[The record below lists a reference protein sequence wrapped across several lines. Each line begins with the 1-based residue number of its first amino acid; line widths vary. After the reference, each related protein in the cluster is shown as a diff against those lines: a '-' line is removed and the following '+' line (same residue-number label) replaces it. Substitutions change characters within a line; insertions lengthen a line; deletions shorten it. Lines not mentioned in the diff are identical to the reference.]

1 MGKKHNPARIF
12 SSPLILSLVLAV
24 CLVRFWLTPLSSSFW
39 VDEMVSAFVI
49 HFGPS
54 HPSLVVAPQVT
65 ETIYYWLPRAAESL
79 FGFSEVVYRMPS
91 VIVLGIAL
99 WFIAKLAARLIHP
112 LAGWFAVFACL
123 ALKGFNYEAADARPY
138 ALGTCVAAAGL
149 WFLVRWLDSG
159 RWRDALLFTCFAALL
174 WRVHLVF
181 WPFYA
186 VFVLYAA
193 ARILRRETT
202 VSRNQIVAVAGM
214 ITLSLVPIAVE
225 ALKLAREA
233 RAHVIVDLP
242 APHELV
248 RTLKFLL
255 IAQLGG
261 GALIASLL
269 FRWRRDSAAPAFSS
283 WVLILSWWLVQPL
296 ALFAFSL
303 LTGNSVY
310 VDRYLSL
317 ALPGAALTA
326 TVAAGLF
333 IPSRWWRPAAA
344 IVGACAL
351 IVLGQWTRL
360 WPAHHNS
367 DWRDAVH
374 TVNEWSLGSSTP
386 VLCPSPF
393 IEAKPPVWRPDYPLP
408 GFLYAHL
415 LVYKFSGTPYL
426 LPFERSP
433 ESERYAAGLAPT
445 LASFPR
451 FFIYGGDKNVFL
463 WSSFFA
469 SRPELHGWGTRRLES
484 FGDVDVAI
492 FENPKLA
499 GAAAQIAQAQI
510 R

>member
-1 MGKKHNPARIF
+1 MRDKHNPARIF
-12 SSPLILSLVLAV
+12 SSPLALGLVLTL
-24 CLVRFWLTPLSSSFW
+24 CLVRLWLTPLSSSFW

-54 HPSLVVAPQVT
+54 HPSLAVAPQVT
-65 ETIYYWLPRAAESL
+65 ETIYYWLPHLAESL
-79 FGFSEVVYRMPS
+79 FGFSEVVYRIPS
-91 VIVLGIAL
+91 LIVLGVAL

-112 LAGWFAVFACL
+112 RAGWFAVFACL

-138 ALGTCVAAAGL
+138 ALGTCVAAASL
-149 WFLVRWLDSG
+149 WFLVRWLDTG
-159 RWRDALLFTCFAALL
+159 RWRDALLFTCFAAIL

-186 VFVLYAA
+186 VFFLYAA
-193 ARILRRETT
+193 ARVLRRETSVSRSQIAAVAAMLT
-202 VSRNQIVAVAGM
+202 VSLI
-214 ITLSLVPIAVE
+214 PIAIE
-225 ALKLAREA
+225 AIHLAREA
-233 RAHVIVDLP
+233 SAHVIVDP
-242 APHELV
+242 PKAHELV
-248 RTLKFLL
+248 RTLKFVL

-269 FRWRRDSAAPAFSS
+269 LRWRRDSAPPPFSS
-283 WVLILSWWLVQPL
+283 WVLILSWWLVHPL

-303 LTGNSVY
+303 VTGNSVY

-326 TVAAGLF
+326 TLAAGLF
-333 IPSRWWRPAAA
+333 IPSSWWRPTAGL
-344 IVGACAL
+344 VGAGAL
-351 IVLGQWTRL
+351 IVLGQWARL

-367 DWRDAVH
+367 DWRDAARA
-374 TVNEWSLGSSTP
+374 VNEWSLGASTP

-408 GFLYAHL
+408 GFLYSHL
-415 LVYKFSGTPYL
+415 PVYKFSGTPYL

-433 ESERYAAGLAPT
+433 EAERYAAGLAPV
-445 LASFPR
+445 LASFSR

-463 WSSFFA
+463 WTSFFA

-492 FENPKLA
+492 FENPRFA
-499 GAAAQIAQAQI
+499 GATAQIAHAQI